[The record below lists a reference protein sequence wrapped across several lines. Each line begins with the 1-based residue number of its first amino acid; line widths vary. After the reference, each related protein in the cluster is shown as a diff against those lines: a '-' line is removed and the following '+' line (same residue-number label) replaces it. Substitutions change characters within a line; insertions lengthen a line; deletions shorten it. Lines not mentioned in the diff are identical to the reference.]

1 MCYSLSGEWI
11 EIQGMTRYDCSS
23 PVATAENA
31 MVYLYRPAASNPGL
45 TGDAKWEPTDVSR
58 SLDPKP
64 GERAFLNF
72 KVEYNT
78 SEIGLLEMGPKHI
91 IRLNQVP
98 ESDAVYQ
105 IRDTTKTKQ

>member
-72 KVEYNT
+72 KIEYNT
-78 SEIGLLEMGPKHI
+78 
-91 IRLNQVP
+91 
-98 ESDAVYQ
+98 
-105 IRDTTKTKQ
+105 